1 MIVWELLKDNL
12 YDFYKYL
19 TDNNNT
25 EYFTVE
31 RIQKLTKQI
40 LICLD
45 FIHDLNIIHCDLKL
59 ENILMRSITVATC
72 KAIDFGSSC
81 FVHDHLSA
89 YINQDPI
96 EPQKIF

>member
-1 MIVWELLKDNL
+1 MIVSELLKDNL

-40 LICLD
+40 LIR
-45 FIHDLNIIHCDLKL
+45 IS
-59 ENILMRSITVATC
+59 ENYLMNTEKKNPV
-72 KAIDFGSSC
+72 
-81 FVHDHLSA
+81 
-89 YINQDPI
+89 
-96 EPQKIF
+96 